1 MTSSTR
7 RTVTVAVAVIVALA
21 VVLIAASMSGGHPST
36 TAAGNGSAGPHAAG
50 VPGGTA
56 AGSTA
61 PVVGPI
67 TGLERRQAGDPLA
80 QGNVNAPVVMVAF
93 SDFQCPFCGRFARQ
107 TEPSLVKTYVQ
118 TGILRIEW
126 RDFPYLGPDSTT
138 AAYAGR
144 AAAAQG
150 KFWQF
155 HDAVYATQFEPNS
168 GALASGNLD
177 KIAVNLGLDMTKFHA
192 DMASPAVQQAVAAD
206 FALGQRIGIT
216 GTPTFIINGTPI
228 VGAQPLAVFSQAIDA
243 AAGRPAP

>member
-1 MTSSTR
+1 MTGSTR

-21 VVLIAASMSGGHPST
+21 VVLIAASMSGGSPSPN
-36 TAAGNGSAGPHAAG
+36 AAGNGSAGSGAAG
-50 VPGGTA
+50 GPTGTA
-56 AGSTA
+56 AGNVA

-80 QGNVNAPVVMVAF
+80 QGKVDAPVVMVVF

-107 TEPSLVKTYVQ
+107 TEPTLVKTYVQ

-168 GALASGNLD
+168 GALSSSNID
-177 KIAVNLGLDMTKFHA
+177 KIATGLGLDMTRFHA
-192 DMASPAVQQAVAAD
+192 DMASAAVQQAVAAD
-206 FALGQRIGIT
+206 FALGQRIGVT
-216 GTPTFIINGTPI
+216 GTPTFVINGTPV
-228 VGAQPLAVFSQAIDA
+228 VGAQPLSVFSQVIDA
-243 AAGRPAP
+243 AAGRPTP